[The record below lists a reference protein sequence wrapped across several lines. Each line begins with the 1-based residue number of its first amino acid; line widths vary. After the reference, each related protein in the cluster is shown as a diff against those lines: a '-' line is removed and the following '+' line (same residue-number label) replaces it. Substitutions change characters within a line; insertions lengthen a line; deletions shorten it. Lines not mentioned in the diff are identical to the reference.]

1 MLQDFEWFPSQ
12 YKRKFSHSVRKRL
25 WSKQYLIFV
34 SIRRHVNLHLVRVNL
49 SKSLVTD
56 AAFREIFHSMSE
68 GIVMVDVE
76 GIIVAA
82 NPVAEDIFGYEK
94 GQLTGLRLEQLL
106 PQRYRG
112 RHVDFRKGFNAH
124 PEPRRMGIGRD
135 LTAIRRDGREFP
147 VEISLSYTQAA
158 GKLLVMAFVSDITAR
173 KKSEEA
179 LKRSE
184 EQLIVYAAELE
195 KKVQSRTEALHKTI
209 RELEVEVNE
218 RRKAEEETRKSLARE
233 RELNNLKT
241 KFVTVASHEFRTPL
255 SAVLSS
261 AALIS
266 QYNDRAEREKVGK
279 HVQRIKS
286 SVDQLTSILNDF
298 LSLGKLEEGAID
310 IVHGVVPVKEF
321 MESVR
326 EELMPTLKGGQHLKT
341 RYENEVDE
349 VISDRYILRNI
360 LFNLVSNASKY
371 SPGNKDIELIFSSTD
386 STFSFSVVDQGIGIP
401 PDDQK
406 HLFERFFRAS
416 NAGNEQG
423 TGLGLNIVKRYVELL
438 KGTIT
443 FNSQY
448 QHGSVFQVTLPHQPT

>member
-1 MLQDFEWFPSQ
+1 M
-12 YKRKFSHSVRKRL
+12 RKRL

-94 GQLTGLRLEQLL
+94 GQLTGLTLEQLL